1 MKRIGL
7 LALPVLALVA
17 VAGIAA
23 AYPAMSAKDMTDEE
37 KSLRVQM
44 LEQRQEMIQEQ
55 IAYLN
60 GEITQEQ
67 LQERLQ
73 THLDETEPLREQLRE
88 MATDGE
94 GCACGFG
101 NRMGHRGF
109 GPGMMG
115 GF

>member
-23 AYPAMSAKDMTDEE
+23 AYPLMGIEDMTQEE
-37 KSLRVQM
+37 KDLRVQM
-44 LEQRQEMIQEQ
+44 LEQKQEITQDQ

-73 THLDETEPLREQLRE
+73 VHRLS
-88 MATDGE
+88 ATST
-94 GCACGFG
+94 FI
-101 NRMGHRGF
+101 
-109 GPGMMG
+109 
-115 GF
+115 